1 MINRLVI
8 ENLKYR
14 WVRTLG
20 SAMIVGIL
28 VASIITL
35 IGLSRG
41 MLEESAERA
50 KGVGADIV
58 LRHDTG
64 AATSLQTGPIN
75 EKFLAVVRKQPHV
88 VQAMGVLGQTVE
100 TITVMN
106 GVNIAEFEKM
116 SGGFHYVEGGPPIE
130 PDDLLVDEPYARQK
144 HLHPGDTVNLL
155 NHNWHLSGVI
165 EGGMLARFVVRLDTL
180 QNLTENTGRLNQI
193 YVKLDDPARTDAEV
207 DIFNKLFAGDL
218 KAMSLPDFLAI
229 FSINNIG
236 PLKVFISVIEVM
248 WVSVG
253 FLVVFLSMYT
263 AVVERTREIGILK
276 ALGAKPLMILDL
288 LVREA
293 VLLALVGWVLGI
305 GLALVARVGILRIAP
320 ASLNVINVPDFW
332 PTAALIALIGAL
344 LGAIYPGMKAAR
356 HDAIEALS
364 YE

>member
-1 MINRLVI
+1 
-8 ENLKYR
+8 
-14 WVRTLG
+14 
-20 SAMIVGIL
+20 
-28 VASIITL
+28 
-35 IGLSRG
+35 
-41 MLEESAERA
+41 
-50 KGVGADIV
+50 
-58 LRHDTG
+58 
-64 AATSLQTGPIN
+64 
-75 EKFLAVVRKQPHV
+75 
-88 VQAMGVLGQTVE
+88 
-100 TITVMN
+100 
-106 GVNIAEFEKM
+106 
-116 SGGFHYVEGGPPIE
+116 
-130 PDDLLVDEPYARQK
+130 
-144 HLHPGDTVNLL
+144 
-155 NHNWHLSGVI
+155 
-165 EGGMLARFVVRLDTL
+165 
-180 QNLTENTGRLNQI
+180 
-193 YVKLDDPARTDAEV
+193 
-207 DIFNKLFAGDL
+207 
-218 KAMSLPDFLAI
+218 
-229 FSINNIG
+229 
-236 PLKVFISVIEVM
+236 VIEVM